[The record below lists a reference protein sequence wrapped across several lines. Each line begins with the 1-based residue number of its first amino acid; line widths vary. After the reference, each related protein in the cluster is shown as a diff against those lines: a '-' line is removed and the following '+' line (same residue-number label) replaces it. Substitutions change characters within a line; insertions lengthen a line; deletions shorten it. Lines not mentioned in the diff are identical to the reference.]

1 MSECLVSLGELEIF
15 HGQLGAGNME
25 RSAKNLMSAELG
37 QCSEL
42 LTSLDGNLF
51 TEEYSMR

>member
-1 MSECLVSLGELEIF
+1 MAECLVSLWELEIF